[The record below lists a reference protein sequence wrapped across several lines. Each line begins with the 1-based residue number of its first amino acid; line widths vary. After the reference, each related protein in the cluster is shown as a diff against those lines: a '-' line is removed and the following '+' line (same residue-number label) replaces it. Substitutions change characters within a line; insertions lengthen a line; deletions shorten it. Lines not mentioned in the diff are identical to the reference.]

1 MKTLHGGKKR
11 RLSIAQ
17 NDKSPSS
24 PSSPAESEPT
34 PVSMDELVDTSQLYT
49 RSSSDVD
56 EDEVDTRFSRDLSR
70 WQRVPIGAFRLMRS
84 KNKLWLER

>member
-1 MKTLHGGKKR
+1 
-11 RLSIAQ
+11 
-17 NDKSPSS
+17 
-24 PSSPAESEPT
+24 
-34 PVSMDELVDTSQLYT
+34 MDELVDTSQLYT

-56 EDEVDTRFSRDLSR
+56 EDEGDTRFSRDLSR